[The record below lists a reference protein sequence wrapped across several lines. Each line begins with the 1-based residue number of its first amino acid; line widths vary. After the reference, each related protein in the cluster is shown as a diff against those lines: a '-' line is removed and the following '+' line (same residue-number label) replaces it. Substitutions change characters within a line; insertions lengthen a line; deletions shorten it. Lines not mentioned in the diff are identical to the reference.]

1 MPVADAT
8 GILGF
13 MDQTTSFPARSR
25 DRALRRLRRATW
37 SVAAAAAATSLT
49 FGLVAAATIPGETG
63 NGAVASTIST
73 GSAPAAAS
81 SGASSTTTATSP
93 TTSPTTTVSPTTSG
107 TTVAVSGGSR

>member
-8 GILGF
+8 GILAF
-13 MDQTTSFPARSR
+13 MDQTTSFPAQSR

-37 SVAAAAAATSLT
+37 SVVAAAAGASLA

-93 TTSPTTTVSPTTSG
+93 TTTVSPTTSG